1 MAVRSRPPSIHCGSA
16 GPSRNGAWR
25 DSVGCSNR
33 HVTRL
38 PTTPAHVTVSHVRIA
53 LATLCAATTPLL
65 AQPSA
70 PRPAS
75 PRAELIVTNARI
87 YTADDAQPIAAAL
100 AVSGGRLMFV
110 GSAAEAMS
118 LKGPTT
124 TVLDARGRT
133 IIPGMTDAHAHLY
146 GLGEELRHVDLT
158 GTKSY
163 EEVIARVVARAA
175 TTPKGTPVIGRGW
188 DQNDWSDTKL
198 PTNVALSA
206 ATPDHPVFLTRVD
219 GHAVLANTVA
229 VTKAGVTA
237 ATKDPEGGRILRD
250 ARGAAT
256 GVFVDNAQR
265 LMAATARGGEALN
278 PRDVLRN
285 AVREAN
291 KWGLTGVHEMGVSP
305 LIVGT
310 YEAAAQANELTLRA
324 YVLLSG
330 DSATVNWA
338 MAKGPRSALFDSHL
352 WVRSIKL
359 YGDGALG
366 SRGAALLDPYADD
379 AQNNGLLVMQ
389 PSWIES
395 VSERALRNGWQVA
408 THAIGD
414 RANRLVLD
422 AYQAAFKAVPTA
434 DHRFRIEH
442 AQIIHH
448 DDIGRFAE
456 LGVIPSMQA
465 SHQTSDMYWAG
476 NRLGTERL
484 RGAYAWRSLLA
495 TGVIIPNGSDFP
507 VEMVNPLLSFH
518 AAISRQDAD
527 DFPVGGW
534 YPEQKMSREEAL
546 RSMTIWPAKAAFQE
560 QILGSLTAGKLADF
574 VMLDQDIMRVAPEL
588 VLQTRVLQTW
598 VGGSKVYELT
608 VR

>member
-1 MAVRSRPPSIHCGSA
+1 MPHSLPRLFVATLFAATSSLFAQTPASRPA
-16 GPSRNGAWR
+16 
-25 DSVGCSNR
+25 
-33 HVTRL
+33 
-38 PTTPAHVTVSHVRIA
+38 PA
-53 LATLCAATTPLL
+53 
-65 AQPSA
+65 
-70 PRPAS
+70 
-75 PRAELIVTNARI
+75 RAELIVTNARI
-87 YTADDAQPIAAAL
+87 YTADDAQPIAEAL
-100 AVSGGRLMFV
+100 AVGGGKLLFV
-110 GSAAEAMS
+110 GSAMEAMA
-118 LKGPTT
+118 LKGATT
-124 TVLDARGRT
+124 TIVDANGRT

-146 GLGEELRHVDLT
+146 GLGVELRQVDLT

-163 EEVIARVVARAA
+163 DEVIARVVARAA
-175 TTPKGTPVIGRGW
+175 TLPRGTPVLGRGW
-188 DQNDWSDTKL
+188 DQNDWSDTRL
-198 PTNVALSA
+198 PTNAALSA
-206 ATPDHPVFLTRVD
+206 ATPDHPVLLTRVD
-219 GHAVLANTVA
+219 GHAVLVNAVA
-229 VTKAGVTA
+229 IAKAGITA
-237 ATKDPEGGRILRD
+237 ETKDPEGGRVLRD
-250 ARGAAT
+250 TRGAAT

-265 LMAATARGGEALN
+265 LVQAAARGGEVMN

-291 KWGLTGVHEMGVSP
+291 RWGLTGVHEMGVSP
-305 LIVGT
+305 AIVGT
-310 YEAAAQANELTLRA
+310 YEAAAQAGELTLRA

-330 DSATVNWA
+330 DSSTVNWA
-338 MAKGPRSALFDSHL
+338 IAKGPRSALFDGHL

-389 PSWIES
+389 PAWIES
-395 VSERALRNGWQVA
+395 VSERALRSGWQVA

-422 AYQAAFKAVPTA
+422 AYAAALKAVPTA

-448 DDIGRFAE
+448 DDIGRFAS

-476 NRLGTERL
+476 NRLGAERL

-518 AAISRQDAD
+518 AAFTRQDAD
-527 DFPVGGW
+527 DFPADGW
-534 YPEQKMSREEAL
+534 YPEQRMTREEAL
-546 RSMTIWPAKAAFQE
+546 RSMTIWPARASFQE
-560 QILGSLTAGKLADF
+560 QVLGSLTAGKYADF
-574 VMLDQDIMRVAPEL
+574 VLLDQDIMRVAPEL
-588 VLQTRVLQTW
+588 VLRTRVLQTW
-598 VGGSKVYELT
+598 VGGAKVYDVNT
-608 VR
+608 R

>member
-1 MAVRSRPPSIHCGSA
+1 MPPSL
-16 GPSRNGAWR
+16 P
-25 DSVGCSNR
+25 
-33 HVTRL
+33 RL
-38 PTTPAHVTVSHVRIA
+38 FVATLFAATSSLFAQTPASW
-53 LATLCAATTPLL
+53 P
-65 AQPSA
+65 A
-70 PRPAS
+70 PT
-75 PRAELIVTNARI
+75 RAELIVTNARI
-87 YTADDAQPIAAAL
+87 YTADDAQPIAEAL
-100 AVSGGRLMFV
+100 AVGGGKLLFV
-110 GSAAEAMS
+110 GSAMEAMA
-118 LKGPTT
+118 LKGATT
-124 TVLDARGRT
+124 TIVDADGRT

-146 GLGEELRHVDLT
+146 GLGVELRQVDLT

-163 EEVIARVVARAA
+163 DEVIARVVARAA
-175 TTPKGTPVIGRGW
+175 TLPRGTPVLGRGW
-188 DQNDWSDTKL
+188 DQNDWSDTRL
-198 PTNVALSA
+198 PTNAALSA
-206 ATPDHPVFLTRVD
+206 ATPDHPVLLTRVD
-219 GHAVLANTVA
+219 GHAVLVNAVA
-229 VTKAGVTA
+229 IAKAGITA
-237 ATKDPEGGRILRD
+237 ETKDPEGGRVLRD
-250 ARGAAT
+250 TRGAAT

-265 LMAATARGGEALN
+265 LVQAAARGGEVMN

-291 KWGLTGVHEMGVSP
+291 RWGLTGVHEMGVSP
-305 LIVGT
+305 AIVGT
-310 YEAAAQANELTLRA
+310 YEAAAQAGELTLRA

-330 DSATVNWA
+330 DSSTVNWA
-338 MAKGPRSALFDSHL
+338 IAKGPRSALFDGHL

-389 PSWIES
+389 PTWIES
-395 VSERALRNGWQVA
+395 VSERALRSGWQVA

-422 AYQAAFKAVPTA
+422 AYSAALKAVPTA

-448 DDIGRFAE
+448 DDIGRFAS

-476 NRLGTERL
+476 NRLGAERL

-518 AAISRQDAD
+518 AAIARQDAD
-527 DFPVGGW
+527 DFPAGGW
-534 YPEQKMSREEAL
+534 YPEQRMTREEAL
-546 RSMTIWPAKAAFQE
+546 RSMTIWPARASFQE
-560 QILGSLTAGKLADF
+560 QVLGSLTAGKYADF
-574 VMLDQDIMRVAPEL
+574 VLLDQDIMRVAPEL
-588 VLQTRVLQTW
+588 VLRTRVLQTW
-598 VGGSKVYELT
+598 VGGAKVYDVNT
-608 VR
+608 R

>member
-1 MAVRSRPPSIHCGSA
+1 M
-16 GPSRNGAWR
+16 
-25 DSVGCSNR
+25 
-33 HVTRL
+33 
-38 PTTPAHVTVSHVRIA
+38 SHIRIT
-53 LATLCAATTPLL
+53 LATLCAAVTPLL
-65 AQPSA
+65 AQQPA
-70 PRPAS
+70 PRAAS
-75 PRAELIVTNARI
+75 PRAELILTNARI
-87 YTADDAQPIAAAL
+87 YTADDGQPIAAAL
-100 AVSGGRLMFV
+100 AISGGKLVFV

-118 LKGPTT
+118 LKGPAT
-124 TVLDARGRT
+124 TVLDAGGRT

-146 GLGEELRHVDLT
+146 GLGEDLRQVDLT

-163 EEVIARVVARAA
+163 AEVIARVVARAA
-175 TTPKGTPVIGRGW
+175 MTPKGTPVLGRGW

-206 ATPDHPVFLTRVD
+206 ATPDHPVLLTRVD
-219 GHAVLANTVA
+219 GHAVLANAVA

-237 ATKDPEGGRILRD
+237 DTKDPDGGRILRD

-265 LMAATARGGEALN
+265 LMAPAARGGEALN
-278 PRDVLRN
+278 PREVLRN

-305 LIVGT
+305 AIVGT

-338 MAKGPRSALFDSHL
+338 MTRGPRSALFDSHL

-395 VSERALRNGWQVA
+395 VAERALKSGWQVA

-546 RSMTIWPAKAAFQE
+546 RSMTIWPARAAFQE

-574 VMLDQDIMRVAPEL
+574 VMLDQDIMRIAPEL

-598 VGGSKVYELT
+598 VGGAKVYELT
-608 VR
+608 AR

>member
-1 MAVRSRPPSIHCGSA
+1 MASSA
-16 GPSRNGAWR
+16 
-25 DSVGCSNR
+25 R
-33 HVTRL
+33 HIGRAAI
-38 PTTPAHVTVSHVRIA
+38 TPAPPAVSLRHNRLAIASLLCAVGAAHAQAPAPRIA
-53 LATLCAATTPLL
+53 
-65 AQPSA
+65 
-70 PRPAS
+70 PA
-75 PRAELIVTNARI
+75 RAELIVTNARI
-87 YTADDAQPIAAAL
+87 YTADDANPLAEAL
-100 AVSGGRLMFV
+100 VVSGGKLLFV
-110 GSAAEAMS
+110 GSAVEAMA

-124 TVLDARGRT
+124 TVIDAGGRT

-146 GLGEELRHVDLT
+146 GLGEDLRRVDLT

-163 EEVIARVVARAA
+163 DEVIARVVARAA

-188 DQNDWSDTKL
+188 DQNDWSDTRL
-198 PTNVALSA
+198 PTNAALTT
-206 ATPDHPVFLTRVD
+206 ATPDHPVLLQRVD
-219 GHAVLANTVA
+219 GHAVLANAVA
-229 VTKAGVTA
+229 ISKSGVTSD
-237 ATKDPEGGRILRD
+237 TKDPEGGRILRD
-250 ARGAAT
+250 ARGAPS
-256 GVFVDNAQR
+256 GVFVDNAQN
-265 LMAATARGGEALN
+265 LMVPAMRGGEALN
-278 PRDVLRN
+278 PREVLKS

-305 LIVGT
+305 AIVGT
-310 YEAAAQANELTLRA
+310 YEALAQAGELTLRA

-330 DSATVNWA
+330 DSAGVNWA
-338 MAKGPRSALFDSHL
+338 MATGPRSALFDSHL

-379 AQNNGLLVMQ
+379 PQNNGLLVMQ
-389 PSWIES
+389 PAWIES
-395 VSERALRNGWQVA
+395 VSERALRSGWQVA

-422 AYQAAFKAVPTA
+422 AYAAALKAVPTA

-448 DDIGRFAE
+448 DDIGRFAT

-476 NRLGTERL
+476 NRLGAERL

-507 VEMVNPLLSFH
+507 VELVNPLLSFH
-518 AAISRQDAD
+518 AAIARQDGD

-534 YPEQKMSREEAL
+534 YPEQRMTREEAL
-546 RSMTIWPAKAAFQE
+546 RSMTIWPARASFQE
-560 QILGSLTAGKLADF
+560 QVLGSLTAGKYADF
-574 VMLDQDIMRVAPEL
+574 VLLDQDIMRVAPEL
-588 VLQTRVLQTW
+588 VLQTHVLQTW
-598 VGGSKVYELT
+598 VGGAKVYALLP
-608 VR
+608 R

>member
-1 MAVRSRPPSIHCGSA
+1 
-16 GPSRNGAWR
+16 
-25 DSVGCSNR
+25 
-33 HVTRL
+33 
-38 PTTPAHVTVSHVRIA
+38 VSHIRTA

-65 AQPSA
+65 AQTAA
-70 PRPAS
+70 PRAVA

-87 YTADDAQPIAAAL
+87 YTADDAQPIASAL
-100 AVSGGRLMFV
+100 AVSGGKLLFV
-110 GSAAEAMS
+110 GSAVEAMS

-124 TVLDARGRT
+124 TVLDAGGRT

-146 GLGEELRHVDLT
+146 GLGVELRQVDLT

-175 TTPKGTPVIGRGW
+175 TTPKGTPVLGRGW
-188 DQNDWSDTKL
+188 DQNDWSNTKL
-198 PTNVALSA
+198 PTNAALSA
-206 ATPDHPVFLTRVD
+206 ATPDHPVLLTRVD
-219 GHAVLANTVA
+219 GHAVLANAVA
-229 VTKAGVTA
+229 VAKAGITA
-237 ATKDPEGGRILRD
+237 ETTDPEGGRILRD

-265 LMAATARGGEALN
+265 LMAAAARGGEALN
-278 PRDVLRN
+278 PRDVLKN

-291 KWGLTGVHEMGVSP
+291 RWGLTGVHEMGVSP
-305 LIVGT
+305 AIIGT

-389 PSWIES
+389 PAWIES
-395 VSERALRNGWQVA
+395 VSERALKTGWQVA

-534 YPEQKMSREEAL
+534 YPEQKMTREEAL

-598 VGGSKVYELT
+598 VGGTRVYELT
-608 VR
+608 AR

>member
-1 MAVRSRPPSIHCGSA
+1 MLRFAIAALSGAVA
-16 GPSRNGAWR
+16 
-25 DSVGCSNR
+25 
-33 HVTRL
+33 L
-38 PTTPAHVTVSHVRIA
+38 P
-53 LATLCAATTPLL
+53 LF
-65 AQPSA
+65 AQA
-70 PRPAS
+70 PAS
-75 PRAELIVTNARI
+75 PRAELILHNARI
-87 YTADDAQPIAAAL
+87 YTADDARPIAEAM
-100 AVSGGRLMFV
+100 AVIGGRIAFV
-110 GSAAEAMS
+110 GSTVEALA
-118 LKGPTT
+118 LKGAATK
-124 TVLDARGRT
+124 VIDAGGRT

-146 GLGEELRHVDLT
+146 GLGVELRQVDLN

-163 EEVIARVVARAA
+163 EEVVARVVAKAA
-175 TTPKGTPVIGRGW
+175 TTPKGTPILGRGW
-188 DQNDWSDTKL
+188 DQNDWSDTRL
-198 PTNVALSA
+198 PTNAALNA
-206 ATPDHPVFLTRVD
+206 ATPDHPVILTRVD
-219 GHAVLANTVA
+219 GHALLANA
-229 VTKAGVTA
+229 AAMSKAGITA
-237 ATKDPEGGRILRD
+237 ETKDPEGGRVLRD
-250 ARGAAT
+250 ARGTPT
-256 GVFVDNAQR
+256 GVFVDNAQQ
-265 LMAATARGGEALN
+265 LMESAARGGEALN
-278 PRDVLRN
+278 PREVLRN

-291 KWGLTGVHEMGVSP
+291 RWGLTGVHEMGVSP
-305 LIVGT
+305 SIVGT
-310 YEAAAQANELTLRA
+310 YEAAGQAGELTLRA

-338 MAKGPRSALFDSHL
+338 MAKGPRSALFDGRL

-389 PSWIES
+389 PAWIKS
-395 VSERALRNGWQVA
+395 VSERALRSGWQVA

-422 AYQAAFKAVPTA
+422 AYAAALKSVPTA

-448 DDIGRFAE
+448 DDIGRFAT

-476 NRLGTERL
+476 NRLGAERL

-507 VEMVNPLLSFH
+507 VEMVNPLISFH

-534 YPEQKMSREEAL
+534 FPEQKMTREEAL

-560 QILGSLTAGKLADF
+560 QVLGSLTAGKYADF
-574 VMLDQDIMRVAPEL
+574 VLLDQDIMRIAPEL
-588 VLQTRVLQTW
+588 VLQTHVLQTW
-598 VGGSKVYELT
+598 VGGTKVYEMT
-608 VR
+608 PR

>member
-1 MAVRSRPPSIHCGSA
+1 MSSI
-16 GPSRNGAWR
+16 R
-25 DSVGCSNR
+25 
-33 HVTRL
+33 
-38 PTTPAHVTVSHVRIA
+38 TT
-53 LATLCAATTPLL
+53 LATLCAAATPLL
-65 AQPSA
+65 AQQPAS
-70 PRPAS
+70 REAS

-87 YTADDAQPIAAAL
+87 YTADDAQPIASAL
-100 AVSGGRLMFV
+100 AVSGGKLLFV
-110 GSAAEAMS
+110 GSVPEAMS
-118 LKGPTT
+118 LKGPGT
-124 TVLDARGRT
+124 TVLDAGGRT

-146 GLGEELRHVDLT
+146 GLGVDLRQVDLT
-158 GTKSY
+158 GTRSY

-175 TTPKGTPVIGRGW
+175 TTPKGTPVLGRGW

-198 PTNVALSA
+198 PSNVALSA
-206 ATPDHPVFLTRVD
+206 ATPDHPVLLTRVD
-219 GHAVLANTVA
+219 GHAVLANAVA
-229 VTKAGVTA
+229 VAKAGITA
-237 ATKDPEGGRILRD
+237 ETKDPEGGRIMRD
-250 ARGAAT
+250 ARGTAT

-265 LMAATARGGEALN
+265 LMAVAARGGEALN
-278 PRDVLRN
+278 PRDVLRS

-291 KWGLTGVHEMGVSP
+291 RWGLTGIHEMGVSP
-305 LIVGT
+305 SIIGT

-330 DSATVNWA
+330 DTASVNWA
-338 MAKGPRSALFDSHL
+338 MAKGPRSALFDNHL

-422 AYQAAFKAVPTA
+422 AYQAALKAVPAA

-507 VEMVNPLLSFH
+507 VEMVNPLISFH
-518 AAISRQDAD
+518 AAIARQDAD

-534 YPEQKMSREEAL
+534 YPEQKMTREEAL

-560 QILGSLTAGKLADF
+560 QILGSLTVGKLADF
-574 VMLDQDIMRVAPEL
+574 VVLDQDIMRVAPEL
-588 VLQTRVLQTW
+588 VLRTRVLQTW
-598 VGGSKVYELT
+598 VGGLKVYEVT
-608 VR
+608 TR

>member
-1 MAVRSRPPSIHCGSA
+1 MLLSRLAAATLLSA
-16 GPSRNGAWR
+16 
-25 DSVGCSNR
+25 
-33 HVTRL
+33 
-38 PTTPAHVTVSHVRIA
+38 A
-53 LATLCAATTPLL
+53 LAPLSAQSVTPRNAT
-65 AQPSA
+65 
-70 PRPAS
+70 

-87 YTADDAQPIAAAL
+87 YTADDANPIAEAL
-100 AVSGGRLMFV
+100 VVGGGKLLFV
-110 GSAAEAMS
+110 GSAVEAMA
-118 LKGPTT
+118 LKGATT
-124 TVLDARGRT
+124 TVADAAGRT

-146 GLGEELRHVDLT
+146 GLGVDLRHVDLT

-198 PTNVALSA
+198 PTNTALSA
-206 ATPDHPVFLTRVD
+206 ATPDHPVLLTRVD
-219 GHAVLANTVA
+219 GHAVLANAAA
-229 VTKAGVTA
+229 VLKSGVSA
-237 ATKDPEGGRILRD
+237 ATKDPDGGRILRD
-250 ARGAAT
+250 ARGVPT
-256 GVFVDNAQR
+256 GVFVDNAQN
-265 LMAATARGGEALN
+265 LMIPAARGGEALN
-278 PRDVLRN
+278 PRDVLKS

-291 KWGLTGVHEMGVSP
+291 RWGLTGIHEMGVSP
-305 LIVGT
+305 EIVGT
-310 YEAAAQANELTLRA
+310 YEQAAQAGELTLRA
-324 YVLLSG
+324 YVLISG
-330 DSATVNWA
+330 DSAGVNWA
-338 MAKGPRSALFDSHL
+338 MVKGPRSALFDGHL

-379 AQNNGLLVMQ
+379 APNNGLLVMQ

-395 VSERALRNGWQVA
+395 VSERALRSGWQVA

-422 AYQAAFKAVPTA
+422 AYAAALKAVPTA

-448 DDIGRFAE
+448 DDIPRFAL

-507 VEMVNPLLSFH
+507 VEMVNPLISFH

-534 YPEQKMSREEAL
+534 YPEQRMTREEAL
-546 RSMTIWPAKAAFQE
+546 RSMTIWPARASFQE
-560 QILGSLTAGKLADF
+560 QVLGSLSAGKYADF
-574 VMLDQDIMRVAPEL
+574 VVLDQDIMRIAPEL
-588 VLQTRVLQTW
+588 VLQTRVVQTW
-598 VGGSKVYELT
+598 VGGAKVFDGAG
-608 VR
+608 R

>member
-1 MAVRSRPPSIHCGSA
+1 MSHSR
-16 GPSRNGAWR
+16 
-25 DSVGCSNR
+25 
-33 HVTRL
+33 L
-38 PTTPAHVTVSHVRIA
+38 TVAA
-53 LATLCAATTPLL
+53 LLLVASTPLA
-65 AQPSA
+65 AQA
-70 PRPAS
+70 PAARAAA
-75 PRAELIVTNARI
+75 PRAELIISNARI
-87 YTADDAQPIAAAL
+87 YTADDANPIAEAL
-100 AVSGGRLMFV
+100 AVSGGKLVFV
-110 GSAAEAMS
+110 GSAVEAMA
-118 LKGPTT
+118 LKGASTT
-124 TVLDARGRT
+124 MLDAGGRT

-146 GLGEELRHVDLT
+146 GLGVELRQVDLT

-163 EEVIARVVARAA
+163 DDVIARVVAKAA
-175 TTPKGTPVIGRGW
+175 TLPKGTPVLGRGW
-188 DQNDWSDTKL
+188 DQNDWSDTRL
-198 PTNVALSA
+198 PSNTALSA
-206 ATPDHPVFLTRVD
+206 ATPNHPVILGRVD
-219 GHAVLANTVA
+219 GHAVLANAVA
-229 VTKAGVTA
+229 ITKAGVTA
-237 ATKDPEGGRILRD
+237 DTKDPEGGRILRD
-250 ARGAAT
+250 ARGAPT
-256 GVFVDNAQR
+256 GVFVDNAQQ
-265 LMAATARGGEALN
+265 LMAAAATGGEALN
-278 PRDVLRN
+278 PRDVLKS

-291 KWGLTGVHEMGVSP
+291 RWGLTGVHEMGVSP
-305 LIVGT
+305 AIVGT
-310 YEAAAQANELTLRA
+310 YEAAAQAGELTLRA

-338 MAKGPRSALFDSHL
+338 MAKGPRSALFDGRL
-352 WVRSIKL
+352 WVRCIKL

-389 PSWIES
+389 PAWIES
-395 VSERALRNGWQVA
+395 VSERALRSGWQVA

-422 AYQAAFKAVPTA
+422 AYATAFKAVPTA

-448 DDIGRFAE
+448 DDIPRFAT

-518 AAISRQDAD
+518 AAISRQDGD

-534 YPEQKMSREEAL
+534 YAEQRMTREEAL
-546 RSMTIWPAKAAFQE
+546 RSMTIWPARASFQE
-560 QILGSLTAGKLADF
+560 QLLGSLTAGKYADF
-574 VMLDQDIMRVAPEL
+574 VVLDQDIMRVVPEL
-588 VLQTRVLQTW
+588 VLRTQVVQTW
-598 VGGSKVYELT
+598 VGGAKVYERAT
-608 VR
+608 R